1 MSEGDRLKRLKIADD
16 RLSRELKKKEGE
28 MKTRYTAET
37 SESTLA
43 LLLGTIRAKINLMDA
58 YNG

>member
-28 MKTRYTAET
+28 MKTRYTA
-37 SESTLA
+37 
-43 LLLGTIRAKINLMDA
+43 
-58 YNG
+58 